1 MVLVVYVAPCP
12 YSGGRQQAG
21 TVTPSARDLA
31 LGLQRVSSLCRL
43 LKGVNRD
50 EDDWE
55 KGHHFFP
62 F

>member
-1 MVLVVYVAPCP
+1 MVLVVDVAPCP
-12 YSGGRQQAG
+12 YSGGRQQAD
-21 TVTPSARDLA
+21 TVTTSVRDSA

-43 LKGVNRD
+43 LEGVNRD

-55 KGHHFFP
+55 KGHNFFP